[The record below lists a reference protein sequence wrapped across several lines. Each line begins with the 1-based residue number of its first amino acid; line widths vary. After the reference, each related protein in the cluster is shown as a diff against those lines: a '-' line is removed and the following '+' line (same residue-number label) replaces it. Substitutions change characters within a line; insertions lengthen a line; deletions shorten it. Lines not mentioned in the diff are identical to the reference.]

1 MEEYDS
7 AGAQQYFSD
16 INALIR
22 NLEEKQRMLK
32 ERTLLIGKNLVEE
45 RSKIFEELQDLKR
58 ESLKSKEENLRM
70 KGFIQRMSEQI
81 SGLARKEELMMLQ
94 RQFDIFKPH
103 LK

>member
-1 MEEYDS
+1 MEEYDQS
-7 AGAQQYFSD
+7 GAQQYFSD
-16 INALIR
+16 VNALIR

-58 ESLKSKEENLRM
+58 DSLKLKEENLRM
-70 KGFIQRMSEQI
+70 KVFIQRMSEQI

-94 RQFDIFKPH
+94 RQFNIFKPP